1 MRIITSDELGALK
14 LFDLTLGD
22 DNNTHTHT
30 TTATDNSN
38 NNNNN
43 NESIENVIGKVKGT
57 GKNIKTMDSK
67 PICPQDLSMSRGER
81 YRREREKGE
90 DRDRTTNTL
99 RRRSG
104 RLETKL
110 RKKQTQLLTPTRPH
124 PPR

>member
-30 TTATDNSN
+30 TTTADN

-43 NESIENVIGKVKGT
+43 DNESIEDVIGKVKGT

-81 YRREREKGE
+81 YRKERGKG
-90 DRDRTTNTL
+90 
-99 RRRSG
+99 
-104 RLETKL
+104 
-110 RKKQTQLLTPTRPH
+110 
-124 PPR
+124 